1 MPRPRNIEAREET
14 ATAIKAIARQ
24 QLADNGT
31 NGISL
36 RGIARELGMTA
47 PAIYNYFPKLDDLI
61 TALLVDAF
69 TSHADAVDAAIAE
82 HDTPVAALKAAFHA
96 YRNWA
101 ISYPSDFDLI
111 YGNPIP
117 GYEAP
122 GKITVPLAARPQE
135 SFSRCIVAAQS
146 AGLLSIP
153 PEYQQ
158 VPDSIEAHIGTWLY
172 ERAPEIREIPN
183 HMQILYMMIV
193 GFSRIQGVIMLE
205 IHGHIDS
212 TIGDVDIFFSREV
225 ENYLQHIGLKS

>member
-14 ATAIKAIARQ
+14 AKGIKAIARQ

-36 RGIARELGMTA
+36 RGIAREIGMTA

-69 TSHADAVDAAIAE
+69 TAHADVVDNAIAK
-82 HDTPVAALKAAFHA
+82 HDNPLDALRAGLHI

-101 ISYPSDFDLI
+101 LQYPSDFELL

-122 GKITVPLAARPQE
+122 GEITVPLASRPQE
-135 SFSRCIVAAQS
+135 SFARCIMDAQG

-158 VPDSIEAHIGTWLY
+158 VPQSIQDHVGTWLY
-172 ERAPEIREIPN
+172 ERSPEIKDVPN

-193 GFSRIQGVIMLE
+193 GFSRIHGITMLE
-205 IHGHIDS
+205 IHHHIDS
-212 TIGDVDIFFSREV
+212 TIGDVDTFFSREV
-225 ENYLQHIGLKS
+225 ENYLQNIGMK

>member
-14 ATAIKAIARQ
+14 TRGIKAIARQ

-36 RGIARELGMTA
+36 RGIAREIGMTA

-61 TALLVDAF
+61 TALIVDAF
-69 TSHADAVDAAIAE
+69 TAHADVVDNAIAE
-82 HDTPVAALKAAFHA
+82 HDNPLDALRAGLHA
-96 YRNWA
+96 YRDWA
-101 ISYPSDFDLI
+101 VQRPSDFDLI

-122 GKITVPLAARPQE
+122 GDITVPLAARPQE
-135 SFSRCIVAAQS
+135 AFTRCMIEAQASRQ
-146 AGLLSIP
+146 LSIP

-158 VPDSIEAHIGTWLY
+158 VPRSIQNHVRGWLY
-172 ERAPEIREIPN
+172 ERVPDIKDVPN

-193 GFSRIQGVIMLE
+193 GFSRIHGIIMLE
-205 IHGHIDS
+205 IHHHIDS
-212 TIGDVDIFFSREV
+212 TIGDVDIFFKREV
-225 ENYLQHIGLKS
+225 ENYLQHIGMK